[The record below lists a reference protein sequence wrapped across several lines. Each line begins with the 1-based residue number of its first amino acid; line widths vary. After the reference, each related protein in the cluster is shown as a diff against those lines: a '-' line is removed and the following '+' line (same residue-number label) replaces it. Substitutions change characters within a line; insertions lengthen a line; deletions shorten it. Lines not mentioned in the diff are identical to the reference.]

1 MDPTYVQEK
10 QETIDDLDSK
20 ASEGVLTI
28 TQLGKYVEARNV
40 VVGSTSTK
48 PYPTRAQND
57 RNSHCVA
64 SSARTAEGDPGK
76 AWKFRSMVE
85 SVLGNLKAEEEEVS
99 LFIEVSALMFRVNRL
114 LPLVPTAD
122 P

>member
-20 ASEGVLTI
+20 ASGRVLTI
-28 TQLGKYVEARNV
+28 TELGKYVEARNV

-57 RNSHCVA
+57 RNSQ
-64 SSARTAEGDPGK
+64 T
-76 AWKFRSMVE
+76 RSMAE
-85 SVLGNLKAEEEEVS
+85 SVLKALKAEEEEVS
-99 LFIEVSALMFRVNRL
+99 LFVRVSPLMFRVNRL
-114 LPLVPTAD
+114 LPLVPKAD
-122 P
+122 LRGGDRGQFPSFE